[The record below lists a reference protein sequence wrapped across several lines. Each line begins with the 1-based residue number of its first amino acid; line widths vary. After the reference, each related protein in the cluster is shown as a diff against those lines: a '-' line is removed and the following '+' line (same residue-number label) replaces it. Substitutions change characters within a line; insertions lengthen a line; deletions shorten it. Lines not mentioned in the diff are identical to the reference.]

1 MKKVGIIGCGWLGF
15 PLAQQLVSMNYQVKG
30 TTTSVSKFQLFEEN
44 SIQPLVFC
52 LGEELSPDFFES
64 LDVLIICFPI
74 SSKHSK
80 ETYADFCEQLHQ
92 KKAPSTKVIFT
103 SSISVYQ
110 QNQGVATESE
120 GLIDALSINYFV
132 EQEFQ
137 RSFQEQLTILRLG
150 GLFNE
155 ERHPV
160 YHLSG
165 RKDLENGN
173 SPVNL
178 VHRNDVIYMLLKVLE
193 LQKFGELFNCVFP
206 AHPSK
211 SAYYTQK
218 ANEFQLEPPTFKAN
232 ENTIHKIVSSQKA
245 MDVLAFEFNY
255 PI

>member
-15 PLAQQLVSMNYQVKG
+15 PLGQHLCSMNFQVKG
-30 TTTSVSKFQLFEEN
+30 TTTTELKFPLFEEH
-44 SIQPLVFC
+44 SIQPIVFR
-52 LGEELSPDFFES
+52 LGDELAVDFFES

-80 ETYADFCEQLHQ
+80 ETYAGFCEQLHQ
-92 KKAPSTKVIFT
+92 KKASQTKVIFT

-110 QNQGVATESE
+110 LEQGVATESE
-120 GLIDALSINYFV
+120 GLIDKTSINYYV
-132 EQEFQ
+132 EQELL
-137 RSFQEQLTILRLG
+137 RYFQEQLTILRLG

-178 VHRNDVIYMLLKVLE
+178 VHRNDVIAMLLKVLE
-193 LQKFGELFNCVFP
+193 IQKFGEIYNCVFP

-211 SAYYTQK
+211 SNYYIEK
-218 ANEFQLEPPTFKAN
+218 ALFSGLEPPSFVATNSTRMKTVNSEKAIS
-232 ENTIHKIVSSQKA
+232 E
-245 MDVLAFEFNY
+245 LELEFRF